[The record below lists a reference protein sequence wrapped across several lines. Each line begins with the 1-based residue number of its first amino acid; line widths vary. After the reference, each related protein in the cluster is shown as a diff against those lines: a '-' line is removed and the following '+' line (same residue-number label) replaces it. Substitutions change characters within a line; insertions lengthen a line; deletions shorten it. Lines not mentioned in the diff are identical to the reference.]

1 MRLIKS
7 ILLVLLIVLF
17 AIFVFQNMERVRLSF
32 LNIYLEMPV
41 SLASVII
48 YLLGALTGGLLYS
61 MLKKLTFEEKPKKNE

>member
-61 MLKKLTFEEKPKKNE
+61 MLKKLTFEDKPKEKE